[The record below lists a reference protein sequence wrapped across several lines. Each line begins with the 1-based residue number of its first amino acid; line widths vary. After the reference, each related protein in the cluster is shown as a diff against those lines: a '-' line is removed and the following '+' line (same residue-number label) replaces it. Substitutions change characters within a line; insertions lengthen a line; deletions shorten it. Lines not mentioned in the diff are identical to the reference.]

1 MFQPIWMQPGIISW
15 SQILLDSF
23 NQLLGYQLIS
33 RKETA
38 EKQSEVLFKADFVVV
53 SHGIESDPIL
63 NYGNEIALNLWE
75 MNWSNFTQTPSR
87 LTAEP
92 VNREARQVMLQQA
105 KSQGYIDNYSGVRIS
120 KTGKRFFIETAI
132 IWNLLDS
139 KGNKCGQAATFSDW
153 TNCS

>member
-1 MFQPIWMQPGIISW
+1 MSQSIWMQPEIISW

-23 NQLLGYQLIS
+23 NQFLGYQLIS
-33 RKETA
+33 RKETVQ
-38 EKQSEVLFKADFVVV
+38 KQSEILFKADFVVV
-53 SHGIESDPIL
+53 SHGIQVDPIL

-75 MNWSNFTQTPSR
+75 MNWSDFTQTPSR

-92 VNREARQVMLQQA
+92 VNRKARKVMLQQA
-105 KSQGYIDNYSGVRIS
+105 KAQGYIDNYSGVRIS

-139 KGNKCGQAATFSDW
+139 QGNKCGQAATFSHW
-153 TNCS
+153 SNCS